1 MRVLS
6 DNLEAT
12 LATGARR
19 PAYKLLAFD
28 AALDDLGTIVR
39 GEFTQTPFDLTP
51 YAASLDWSPAQLGF
65 TLKDPDGLF
74 HPDTGAQRQYL
85 ADGAIIRLQE
95 GDARVPEAEWP
106 WTFTGL
112 IIGQSGWQKNRLSGL
127 LESKVTVYSRENV
140 QGLKRRLIASKPYT
154 VGTELGVMLADI
166 LQTYMGLT
174 PAESRLPGA
183 LGVQLLHQ
191 VNQVVQMSPWDT
203 ITAILQTV
211 GKVPYFDGE
220 GRLTSL
226 DKNMNRLPD
235 RILPDYIRVHDYQ
248 IPPRNQ
254 DYINKV
260 RVTFL
265 DSVLQRV
272 DSPYQQL
279 GTAQVTTG
287 FFSMHEKLPCWWSSD
302 HSQRASGTS
311 MRVIK
316 SVNSGLLPVGTERY
330 AQVDDFHGEID
341 VDISVWVPILA
352 SVMLM
357 EYLAAALLPDHVNA
371 GQPVQTDVV
380 SGTGITLPFG
390 MTISWGRIIQAQAM
404 MGIMLIMMSLG
415 SAQYEIWGTP
425 YDYAY
430 VQEESL
436 AIEDGLDYWQENEK
450 QISNNFLGSYDQA
463 DSLAVT
469 ELIWEKSNSYPR
481 QLIIDDD
488 LALEMGDIVLLP
500 DGRKFLITNLT
511 KKMQRGEIPE
521 LTLTGFKVMTP

>member
-1 MRVLS
+1 M
-6 DNLEAT
+6 
-12 LATGARR
+12 
-19 PAYKLLAFD
+19 
-28 AALDDLGTIVR
+28 ALDLYRSDHRPERL
-39 GEFTQTPFDLTP
+39 
-51 YAASLDWSPAQLGF
+51 AKKPAERHSGKQG
-65 TLKDPDGLF
+65 D
-74 HPDTGAQRQYL
+74 
-85 ADGAIIRLQE
+85 RLQPGE
-95 GDARVPEAEWP
+95 H
-106 WTFTGL
+106 T
-112 IIGQSGWQKNRLSGL
+112 
-127 LESKVTVYSRENV
+127 
-140 QGLKRRLIASKPYT
+140 GLKRRLITSKPYT

-166 LQTYMGLT
+166 LQTYLGLD
-174 PAESRLPGA
+174 PQESRIA
-183 LGVQLLHQ
+183 STLGVQLLHQ

-235 RILPDYIRVHDYQ
+235 RILPDYIQVHDYQ

-260 RVTFL
+260 RVIFL

-287 FFSMHEKLPCWWSSD
+287 FFSMHEKLPCWWSAD

-330 AQVDDFHGEID
+330 AQVDEFHGEID

-415 SAQYEIWGTP
+415 APNMKSGAPLTIMPMCRKKAWPLKTASIIGKRMKNRSAIISWGATTRP
-425 YDYAY
+425 TAWR
-430 VQEESL
+430 SP
-436 AIEDGLDYWQENEK
+436 N
-450 QISNNFLGSYDQA
+450 
-463 DSLAVT
+463 
-469 ELIWEKSNSYPR
+469 
-481 QLIIDDD
+481 
-488 LALEMGDIVLLP
+488 
-500 DGRKFLITNLT
+500 
-511 KKMQRGEIPE
+511 
-521 LTLTGFKVMTP
+521 